1 MRFWPD
7 KHRVLLT
14 EENDTIINNRR
25 IIMQNLN
32 IVLVEPQIPQ
42 NTGNI
47 SRTCAVTGARLHLV
61 RPLGFEVSDKHLK
74 RAGLDYWDKLD
85 ITYYD
90 SLADFFEKNKDG
102 HFFYFTTKGLHV
114 HSEAEY
120 PDNAYLVF
128 GREDKGLPEELLH
141 DNPESCVRIPM
152 RNELRSLNL
161 SNSVAI
167 AVYEVLRQ
175 WDYPDLSREGKLTKY
190 EW

>member
-1 MRFWPD
+1 M
-7 KHRVLLT
+7 H
-14 EENDTIINNRR
+14 
-25 IIMQNLN
+25 NLN

-61 RPLGFEVSDKHLK
+61 RPLGFEVTDKHLK

-90 SLADFFEKNKDG
+90 SLGDFFDKNRDG
-102 HFFYFTTKGLHV
+102 NFFYFTTKGRTV
-114 HSEAEY
+114 HSSVTY

-128 GREDKGLPEELLH
+128 GREDKGLPEKLLYA
-141 DNPESCVRIPM
+141 NPDSCVRIPM
-152 RNELRSLNL
+152 RSELRSLNL
-161 SNSVAI
+161 SNSAAI

-190 EW
+190 IW